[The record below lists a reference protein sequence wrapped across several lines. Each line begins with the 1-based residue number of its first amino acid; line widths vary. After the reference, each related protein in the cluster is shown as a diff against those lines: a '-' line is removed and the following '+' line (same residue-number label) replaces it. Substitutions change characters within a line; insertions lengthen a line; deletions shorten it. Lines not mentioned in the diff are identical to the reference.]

1 MSDAKPSSPNRWIHW
16 VVTVLVFVALYA
28 WMTRGTASP
37 FMGEQAPALSLPL
50 VAGTDAEARTRVNL
64 HQIDAVVVL
73 EFWASWCGAC
83 QRTTPILN
91 DLHEQFLGRGVAFYA
106 VNVESIDRQR
116 LQAAHAAF
124 GTAFPSLQDRTGE
137 VQRRYAIRSLP
148 TVLVVGRD
156 GRVRWASNGIP
167 SKMRLRAAISE
178 ALDAPASD
186 TVDGSVRR

>member
-1 MSDAKPSSPNRWIHW
+1 MSEAQQSSPNRWIHW

-28 WMTRGTASP
+28 WMTRGNVSP
-37 FMGEQAPALSLPL
+37 FMGEQAPALSLP
-50 VAGTDAEARTRVNL
+50 VAAGTDPAERSRVHL
-64 HQIDAVVVL
+64 AEIDEVVVL

-91 DLHEQFLGRGVAFYA
+91 DLHDEFSSEGVAFYA
-106 VNVESIDRQR
+106 VNVEPIDRQR

-124 GTAFPSLQDRTGE
+124 GTAFPSLHDRTGE
-137 VQRRYAIRSLP
+137 VQRRYAIQSLP

-156 GRVRWASNGIP
+156 GLVRWASTGIP

-178 ALDAPASD
+178 ALEP
-186 TVDGSVRR
+186 